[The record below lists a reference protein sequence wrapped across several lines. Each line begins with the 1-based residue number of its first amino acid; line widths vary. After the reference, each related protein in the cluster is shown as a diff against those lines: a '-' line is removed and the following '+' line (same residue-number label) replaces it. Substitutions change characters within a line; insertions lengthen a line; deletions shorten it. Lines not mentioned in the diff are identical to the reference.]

1 MTAFTEVRLGDL
13 FRALTITRGFPTHR
27 TVPDGDVPVMSVADL
42 RNNSAPRHFAD
53 RDAIEDAS
61 LSLAEP
67 GDVLVA
73 IEGGTVG
80 ETMVVAEGLAQFVP
94 SQQVAI
100 LRVIDTGEVD
110 PWYLG
115 AWFATEEARE
125 QLLRLA
131 GGVTIQRIRTRE
143 LASLIVKLL
152 PLSQQRDIG
161 RRFVAF
167 ETAIKSHRAVVG
179 CLEDLRDVELVV
191 AFSDAADRAAHPNR
205 GEAAVH
211 ER

>member
-1 MTAFTEVRLGDL
+1 MSAFNLVRLGDL
-13 FRALTITRGFPTHR
+13 TSAVTITRGFPTQR

-42 RNNSAPRHFAD
+42 RNDSAPRHFAD
-53 RDAIEDAS
+53 LDAIDEAGLDF
-61 LSLAEP
+61 AEP

-80 ETMVVAEGLAQFVP
+80 ETMVVAEGSGQFVP

-100 LRVIDTGEVD
+100 VRVTDTAAVD

-115 AWFATEEARE
+115 AWFATEQARE

-131 GGVTIQRIRTRE
+131 SGVTIQRIRIRE
-143 LASLIVKLL
+143 LASLTVKLL

-167 ETAIKSHRAVVG
+167 ETAIKSHRAVAG
-179 CLEDLRDVELVV
+179 CLEDLRDVDLVV
-191 AFSDAADRAAHPNR
+191 AFSDPADLAAHSTHGKAGP
-205 GEAAVH
+205 H